1 MAEKQVD
8 SKEVGLGEAP
18 TVEAGE
24 TLDAEEVK
32 YGHTKRGLTSRHVQ
46 LMAIGGSIGTG
57 LFVGIGGALSEGG
70 PLSLLLAFIIY
81 PFLFVIPTTLC
92 VGELSTFLP
101 MRRGIFEMAN
111 RYVDPAFGM
120 AFGYA
125 YFYSAAVLVCTEASA
140 VVSVMGYWGI
150 PVNGAVWVLMA
161 MVIIIAIN
169 VFAVKYYGEAEFIFS
184 ILKVLLVVGLALLTF
199 ITMVGGNPKHDA
211 YGFRNWKHGNAMHE
225 YYTTG
230 TTGRFLGFFI
240 AVRYAAFSLGGPD
253 MIALAAG
260 EIENP
265 RKTIPRMARLIW
277 VRVAGFYLLGV
288 LAVGIICN
296 SRDPRL
302 LSALSRGSTGSA
314 ASPFVIGIKNLG
326 IKGLDSLVNFVI
338 LTSGWSCGNA
348 YFYTSTRTLYQL
360 SIDGQAPKFLRKCTK
375 KGVPIY
381 AVIVVALISCLTFM
395 VARNS
400 SSTVFSWFVGLST
413 CATLITYSM
422 MMIVWVG
429 FYKSLQ
435 AQGISRDT
443 LPWKAPFMPYHA
455 YIGIGTGI
463 TLILFLGFDYFV
475 PWNTQGFITTYFG
488 IPYVVVLFVVWKVIK
503 RTKPAKWSEVNI
515 YEGKDQ
521 IDRECEY
528 WETVAANADV
538 EKKQSAFKRTWGKM
552 WDSAVV

>member
-1 MAEKQVD
+1 
-8 SKEVGLGEAP
+8 
-18 TVEAGE
+18 
-24 TLDAEEVK
+24 
-32 YGHTKRGLTSRHVQ
+32 
-46 LMAIGGSIGTG
+46 
-57 LFVGIGGALSEGG
+57 
-70 PLSLLLAFIIY
+70 
-81 PFLFVIPTTLC
+81 
-92 VGELSTFLP
+92 
-101 MRRGIFEMAN
+101 
-111 RYVDPAFGM
+111 
-120 AFGYA
+120 
-125 YFYSAAVLVCTEASA
+125 
-140 VVSVMGYWGI
+140 
-150 PVNGAVWVLMA
+150 
-161 MVIIIAIN
+161 
-169 VFAVKYYGEAEFIFS
+169 
-184 ILKVLLVVGLALLTF
+184 
-199 ITMVGGNPKHDA
+199 
-211 YGFRNWKHGNAMHE
+211 MHE

-230 TTGRFLGFFI
+230 TTGRFLGWFV
-240 AVRYAAFSLGGPD
+240 AMRYAAFSLGGPD

-302 LSALSRGSTGSA
+302 LSALATGSTGSA

-360 SIDGQAPKFLRKCTK
+360 SVDGQAPKFLRKCTK

-395 VARNS
+395 VASNS
-400 SSTVFSWFVGLST
+400 SATVFSWFVGLST

-429 FYKSLQ
+429 FYKSLE

-455 YIGIGTGI
+455 YIGIATGI

-488 IPYVVVLFVVWKVIK
+488 VPYVVVLFGVWKIIK
-503 RTKPAKWSEVNI
+503 RTKHAKWSEVNI
-515 YEGKDQ
+515 YEGKEQ
-521 IDRECEY
+521 IDKECEY
-528 WETVAANADV
+528 WETIAANADV
-538 EKKQSAFKRTWGKM
+538 EKRQSAFKRTWGKM